1 MKNFKKNV
9 PFALLFTYAAFLI
22 LTGCGDQKTKEE
34 ESVVKIEEVKAPEQ
48 IISVEQAR
56 KMYQSYTER
65 RVPLIQNYEK
75 SQEVQKQ
82 EQTQVKDSFDVARYV
97 YYDYQ
102 TIKDYL
108 AYIEQEA
115 AKADIEISTLRF
127 YFSNYPNEARFE
139 DGKAVIHPRQNSI
152 FILPASTVDNAQYGF
167 YLKEQE
173 DGSVAPAYLSW
184 DLSPYIPEGMGAVHE
199 NGKSLASMGPNFNN
213 ANSST
218 MSTFQFG
225 GGSTILN
232 EGSSAPPPR
241 K

>member
-9 PFALLFTYAAFLI
+9 PFALFFTYAALFVF
-22 LTGCGDQKTKEE
+22 TACGDQKTKEAE
-34 ESVVKIEEVKAPEQ
+34 TVEKIEEVKAPEQ

-75 SQEVQKQ
+75 SQELQKQ
-82 EQTQVKDSFDVARYV
+82 EQPKVKDSFDVARYV

-127 YFSNYPNEARFE
+127 YFSNYPDEARFE
-139 DGKAVIHPRQNSI
+139 DGNPVIHPRQNSI

-173 DGSVAPAYLSW
+173 DGSLRPAYLSW
-184 DLSPYIPEGMGAVHE
+184 DLSPYIPEGMGAVHK
-199 NGKSLASMGPNFNN
+199 NDKSFASMGPNFNN
-213 ANSST
+213 ANTST
-218 MSTFQFG
+218 MSPLQFG